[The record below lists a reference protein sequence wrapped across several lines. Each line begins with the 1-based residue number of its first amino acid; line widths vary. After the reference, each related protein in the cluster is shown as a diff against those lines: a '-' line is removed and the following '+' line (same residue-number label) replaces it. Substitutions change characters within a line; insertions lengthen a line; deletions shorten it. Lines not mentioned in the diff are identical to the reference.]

1 MNKLFLTDEPV
12 SIFINRIKQFFYVVG
27 TVVQKLRYFL
37 KGYGPTVV
45 YVEVGEGLLEM
56 LFWYMLCR
64 VYSCNQKL
72 RKIYLAWT
80 VGVDIVE
87 YFLNPFVLFVDKGGI
102 LLQGIPYFINLYD
115 PIFIFVEF
123 LEVIDEEAPLLAG
136 EQLGDDVGV
145 DNSLKLISELYSQV
159 RYFEVLKSVN
169 DFTFRFLFHNVIG
182 SVDHPRVL

>member
-1 MNKLFLTDEPV
+1 M
-12 SIFINRIKQFFYVVG
+12 
-27 TVVQKLRYFL
+27 
-37 KGYGPTVV
+37 
-45 YVEVGEGLLEM
+45 
-56 LFWYMLCR
+56 
-64 VYSCNQKL
+64 
-72 RKIYLAWT
+72 
-80 VGVDIVE
+80 
-87 YFLNPFVLFVDKGGI
+87 NPFVLFVDKGGI